1 MKATVTSEL
10 RKTLKSLRIPIKGNV
25 YSDTREP
32 GGVKAVG
39 VKFCRLKLS
48 EAKKAKVVQLMEN
61 KGFVCHYIRYNRN
74 QRWSQDFLAGYYN
87 GTRFCFSR
95 K

>member
-25 YSDTREP
+25 YSDTRKP

-39 VKFCRLKLS
+39 VKFCKMKIS
-48 EAKKAKVVQLMEN
+48 DTNKEKIIEKMKN
-61 KGFVCHYIRYNRN
+61 KGFDCHYIKYNN
-74 QRWSQDFLAGYYN
+74 NSQDFLSPYYS